1 MQLIFNLIMTNSR
14 MKNSLLTAV
23 SKYSMSGNLMRHL
36 RSDKATIRFAVNKVI
51 ENHEEVNLN

>member
-1 MQLIFNLIMTNSR
+1 